1 MYILTERIMQKP
13 LFVLVIALLCVSVV
27 GLILF
32 STAFFGTS
40 TTNGRGHMMQD
51 SSGVLDSSNI
61 GWLLLFVVPLV
72 VALGVIVYMLTF
84 PKIKQTPAAVEA
96 PQTVMQSPHNKQ
108 TLDAVLKVLNED
120 ERKVVETLAST
131 KEGSMLQ
138 KEIRWKTNL
147 SRVKIHRV
155 VARLAERGI
164 VIVEKQDN
172 TNKVTLAGWITKPST
187 A

>member
-1 MYILTERIMQKP
+1 MYILAERIMQKP

-27 GLILF
+27 GLLLF
-32 STAFFGTS
+32 SS
-40 TTNGRGHMMQD
+40 TFLGDSTNGRGHMMQD
-51 SSGVLDSSNI
+51 SGVVLDSSNV

-72 VALGVIVYMLTF
+72 VALGVIVYMVAF
-84 PKIKQTPAAVEA
+84 PKIKQTAATVEA
-96 PQTVMQSPHNKQ
+96 PQKATQLPHNKQ

-147 SRVKIHRV
+147 SRVKVHRV

-164 VIVEKQDN
+164 VLVEKQDN
-172 TNKVTLAGWITKPST
+172 TNKVTLAEWITKPSPT
-187 A
+187 